1 MKFKLTLSLLISAAL
16 VMLTSQSHADVIYN
30 FVTDQATYNV
40 MPGGMVSV
48 DVYLQ
53 ETLTGSSLSE
63 LVAQDG
69 LFSFDVVV
77 DVASAP
83 SDPAVIVAST
93 ANADFNGVVNNVP
106 PMIVIADRDPF
117 EADGVQPTMVDATT
131 YRVLLA
137 TFTIEGGNIPGET
150 TTFNVAD
157 YENPLTPGADENT
170 LYWDDV
176 TASNPLDGI
185 IGPGGFTV
193 TVIPEPASL
202 VLLGIG
208 GLLSLRRH
216 GV

>member
-1 MKFKLTLSLLISAAL
+1 MKLKLSLFLLVMAAL
-16 VMLTSQSHADVIYN
+16 AMLTGRVRADVIYN
-30 FVTDQATYNV
+30 FVTDQATYEV
-40 MPGGMVSV
+40 TPGGTVSV

-53 ETLTGSSLSE
+53 ETLVGGSSSE

-69 LFSFDVVV
+69 LFSFDVIV

-83 SDPAVIVAST
+83 SDPAAIVAST

-106 PMIVIADRDPF
+106 PMIVIADRDLL
-117 EADGVQPTMVDATT
+117 EADGVQPVMVDATT

-137 TFTIEGGNIPGET
+137 TFSIEGGSIPGET
-150 TTFNVAD
+150 TTFNAAD

-185 IGPGGFTV
+185 IGPGSFTV

-202 VLLGIG
+202 VLLSIG
-208 GLLSLRRH
+208 GLLALRRREA
-216 GV
+216 